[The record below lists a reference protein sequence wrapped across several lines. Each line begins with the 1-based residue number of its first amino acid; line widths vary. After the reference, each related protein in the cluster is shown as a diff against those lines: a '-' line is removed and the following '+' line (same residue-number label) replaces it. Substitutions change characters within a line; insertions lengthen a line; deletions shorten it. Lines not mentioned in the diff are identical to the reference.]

1 MLRCLNV
8 IQGLSNSERG
18 LSRAAMR
25 QLCISTIF
33 SISDYGSEIWF
44 QDQKTYVR
52 DIQSVQNK
60 AMRRVAGAFRT
71 ISIRALEA
79 ETELMSTRQR
89 LFDKHRKYATR
100 VLQMT
105 DKHSIQTRLTNDNDE
120 NNNEDAQTQLH
131 YVMSTLK
138 ENYNSE
144 YDEHI
149 ERIKMFTYKPWKETT
164 LRTEI
169 SNSTKEEETT
179 IHISRQFNNNT
190 LILYTDGSMLESIV
204 ACAYICRND
213 GVHDSIKLNDKAE
226 VIDGEIVAIR
236 EALKYALI
244 KCQEDNRYKK
254 VVVFSDSQACIR
266 KLHKTNAF
274 SSQQNVKTIMKYI
287 QYLHEIHVQCTVEWV
302 PSHNN
307 IEYNERVD
315 KLAKL
320 ATQNSQNI
328 ENTVYFSHIKRLN
341 RSTTKTDWFNEW
353 NACDK

>member
-25 QLCISTIF
+25 QLCISTVF
-33 SISDYGSEIWF
+33 SISDYDSEIWF
-44 QDQKTYVR
+44 KDQKTYVR
-52 DIQSVQNK
+52 DIQSIQNK
-60 AMRRVAGAFRT
+60 AMRKVAGAFRT
-71 ISIRALEA
+71 TSIRALEA

-105 DKHSIQTRLTNDNDE
+105 DKHSTRERLTNDNDDNE
-120 NNNEDAQTQLH
+120 NNNESAQTQLH

-138 ENYNSE
+138 DSYKSE

-149 ERIKMFTYKPWKETT
+149 EQIKMFTHKTWKETT
-164 LRTEI
+164 LKTEI
-169 SNSTKEEETT
+169 SNSTKEEETAT
-179 IHISRQFNNNT
+179 HISRHFDNNT
-190 LILYTDGSMLESIV
+190 LVLYTDGSMLEGTV
-204 ACAYICRND
+204 ACAYLCRND
-213 GVHDSIKLNDKAE
+213 GVHDSIKLGDKAE
-226 VIDGEIVAIR
+226 VIDGEIVAVR

-328 ENTVYFSHIKRLN
+328 ESTIYFSHIKRLN
-341 RSTTKTDWFNEW
+341 RSTTKTD
-353 NACDK
+353 